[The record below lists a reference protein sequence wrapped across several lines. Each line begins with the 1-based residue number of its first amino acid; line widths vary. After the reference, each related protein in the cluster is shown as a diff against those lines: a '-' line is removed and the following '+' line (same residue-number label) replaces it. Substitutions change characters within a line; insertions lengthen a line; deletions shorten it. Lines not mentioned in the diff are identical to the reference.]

1 MRTSDSIEQ
10 LRSELSQDLRFV
22 ETNYAKN
29 REMTDRIAASEDAD
43 EFDYAA
49 LGYTLHN
56 LYNSLE
62 SYFARIA
69 KFFENSLDDRDWHRS
84 LAERMTLEIEGVRP
98 ALFDLDFSFRV
109 DELRRFRHL
118 FRNLYK
124 TPLIPQKVLFANRAA
139 DGIATDFRKRHEQF
153 DRFLRELKAQI
164 LK

>member
-1 MRTSDSIEQ
+1 MRTSDSVEQ
-10 LRSELSQDLRFV
+10 LRSELLQDLRFV
-22 ETNYAKN
+22 EINYAKN
-29 REMTDRIAASEDAD
+29 REMTDRIAASDDAD

-56 LYNSLE
+56 LYNALE

-69 KFFENSLDDRDWHRS
+69 KFFENDLEAHDWHRS

-98 ALFDLDFSFRV
+98 ALFDLEFSFRV

-124 TPLIPQKVLFANRAA
+124 TPLIPEKVLIANRAA
-139 DGIATDFRKRHEQF
+139 AGIAPDFRTRHERF
-153 DRFLRELKAQI
+153 DQFLRGIKAQMAE
-164 LK
+164 

>member
-1 MRTSDSIEQ
+1 MKTSDSIER
-10 LRSELSQDLRFV
+10 LRSELSQDLQFV

-69 KFFENSLDDRDWHRS
+69 KFFENGLDERDWHRS
-84 LAERMTLEIEGVRP
+84 LMERMTLEIEGVRS
-98 ALFDLDFSFRV
+98 ALFDLEFSFRV

-124 TPLIPQKVLFANRAA
+124 TPLIPQKVLFANMAA
-139 DGIATDFRKRHEQF
+139 EGIATDFREHHEQF
-153 DRFLRELKAQI
+153 DHFLLELKAQI
-164 LK
+164 PE